1 MSYILDR
8 WEGDWAILTD
18 GETRREIRRA
28 CLAEGVREGDVLFC
42 DTTGIWQKDEV
53 ETTERKARIAEK
65 MKALWG

>member
-18 GETRREIRRA
+18 GEKQLELQRE
-28 CLAEGVREGDVLFC
+28 CLAASVCEGDVLFC
-42 DTTGIWQKDEV
+42 DTAGIWQKNAA
-53 ETTERKARIAEK
+53 ETEARKARIAEK